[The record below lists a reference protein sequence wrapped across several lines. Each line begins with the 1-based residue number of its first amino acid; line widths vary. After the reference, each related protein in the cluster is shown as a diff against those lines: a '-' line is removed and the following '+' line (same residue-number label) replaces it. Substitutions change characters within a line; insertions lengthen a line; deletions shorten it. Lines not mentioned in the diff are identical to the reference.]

1 VALSENQ
8 EYEDLFLLYASD
20 IKADFKIMNVTYI
33 YRASE
38 IYNCYSTM
46 RLFIKLVGIV
56 NVDKQ
61 NELNRTT
68 AFLSAEHGHVE
79 TLKSLLDSGANVD
92 FEVHCNTIISS
103 LNGTDV
109 IKQYKEVCMCEY
121 TLLDIAVQ
129 N

>member
-33 YRASE
+33 HRASE
-38 IYNCYSTM
+38 IYNCYSIM
-46 RLFIKLVGIV
+46 RLLIKLVGIV

-68 AFLSAEHGHVE
+68 AFLSANMAMWR
-79 TLKSLLDSGANVD
+79 L
-92 FEVHCNTIISS
+92 
-103 LNGTDV
+103 
-109 IKQYKEVCMCEY
+109 
-121 TLLDIAVQ
+121 
-129 N
+129 